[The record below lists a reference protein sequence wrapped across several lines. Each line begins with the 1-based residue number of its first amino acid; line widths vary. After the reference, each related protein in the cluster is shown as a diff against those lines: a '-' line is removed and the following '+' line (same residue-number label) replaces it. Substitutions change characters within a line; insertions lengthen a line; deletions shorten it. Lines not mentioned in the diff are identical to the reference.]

1 MGGTIVAIALAIA
14 IGQTAASQAPGQ
26 TYAGTWIAELTGTTY
41 IRLELEGAAGALR
54 GRISLGNVTGLDAQG
69 QVIKA
74 EPAPRELTTIFDVTL
89 RTTSIAFSHK
99 NGNDTDHFEMR
110 LVGNEAA
117 ELLLILSD
125 EDRKDLA
132 ADGLP
137 APKPFRLKKV
147 AR

>member
-1 MGGTIVAIALAIA
+1 MGNLIVAIALAMTV
-14 IGQTAASQAPGQ
+14 GQAPASQAPGQ
-26 TYAGTWIAELTGTTY
+26 TYAGTWIAEFTGTTY

-54 GRISLGNVTGLDAQG
+54 GRISLGNVQVDAQG
-69 QVIKA
+69 EVNKA
-74 EPAPRELTTIFDVTL
+74 EPAPRELKTIFDVTL

-99 NGNDTDHFEMR
+99 DGNDTDHFEMR

-117 ELLLILSD
+117 ELLLILTD
-125 EDRKDLA
+125 EDRKELA

>member
-1 MGGTIVAIALAIA
+1 MNLIVAIALVIA
-14 IGQTAASQAPGQ
+14 IGQTTASQAPDQ
-26 TYAGTWIAELTGTTY
+26 TYTGTWIAELTGTTY
-41 IRLELEGAAGALR
+41 IRLELEGAPGALR
-54 GRISLGNVTGLDAQG
+54 GRISLGNITGLDAQG

-117 ELLLILSD
+117 ELLFILSD
-125 EDRKDLA
+125 EDRKELA

>member
-1 MGGTIVAIALAIA
+1 MNLIVAIALAMTF
-14 IGQTAASQAPGQ
+14 GQAPASQAPGQ
-26 TYAGTWIAELTGTTY
+26 TYAGTWIAEFTGTTY
-41 IRLELEGAAGALR
+41 VRLELEGAADALR
-54 GRISLGNVTGLDAQG
+54 GSIGLGNVQVDAQG
-69 QVIKA
+69 QVSKA

-89 RTTSIAFSHK
+89 RMTSIAFSRK

-117 ELLLILSD
+117 ELLFMLTD
-125 EDRKDLA
+125 EDRKELA
-132 ADGLP
+132 ADGIP

>member
-1 MGGTIVAIALAIA
+1 MTSTIVAIALAIT
-14 IGQTAASQAPGQ
+14 IGQTPAGQAPGQ

-41 IRLELEGAAGALR
+41 IRLELEDAAGALR
-54 GRISLGNVTGLDAQG
+54 GRISLGKSIEVDAQG
-69 QVIKA
+69 EVNKA
-74 EPAPRELTTIFDVTL
+74 EAAPRELTPIFDATL
-89 RTTSIAFSHK
+89 RTTSLAFSHK

-110 LVGNEAA
+110 LLGTDAA
-117 ELLLILSD
+117 ELLVILTD

-132 ADGLP
+132 ADGIP

>member
-1 MGGTIVAIALAIA
+1 MTSTIVAIALATT

-26 TYAGTWIAELTGTTY
+26 TYAGTWIAELAGTTY

-54 GRISLGNVTGLDAQG
+54 GRISLGNITGLDAQG

-74 EPAPRELTTIFDVTL
+74 EPAPPELTPIFDVTL
-89 RTTSIAFSHK
+89 RITSMAFSHK
-99 NGNDTDHFEMR
+99 NGNDTDRFEMR

-117 ELLLILSD
+117 ELLLILTD
-125 EDRKDLA
+125 EDRKELA

-137 APKPFRLKKV
+137 DPKPFRLKRI

>member
-1 MGGTIVAIALAIA
+1 MENMIVAIALAMTV
-14 IGQTAASQAPGQ
+14 GQAPASQAPGQ

-54 GRISLGNVTGLDAQG
+54 GRISLGNITGLDAQG

-74 EPAPRELTTIFDVTL
+74 EPAPRELTPIFDVTL
-89 RTTSIAFSHK
+89 RTTSLAFSHK
-99 NGNDTDHFEMR
+99 NGNDMDRFEMR

-117 ELLLILSD
+117 DLLFILTD
-125 EDRKDLA
+125 EDRKELA

-137 APKPFRLKKV
+137 DPKPFRLKKV